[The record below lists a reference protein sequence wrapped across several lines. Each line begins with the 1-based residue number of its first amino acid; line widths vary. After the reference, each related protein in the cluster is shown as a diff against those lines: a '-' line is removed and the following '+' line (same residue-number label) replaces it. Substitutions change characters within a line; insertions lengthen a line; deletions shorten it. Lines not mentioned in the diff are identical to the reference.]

1 MSQVVWFSVHLNA
14 FRFAIVGNSC
24 RLGSKERLALACVLA
39 LSLFSATPTVTGRTD
54 DADWSPPVN
63 GLQARLSL
71 AKRRV
76 VNGTPL
82 IATYLE
88 LRNTADVANVMEV
101 PFSADA
107 IQFEVVDSDDRLLAS
122 KSGPYDELTVEVG
135 MLRLPHDS
143 YLRFDISHHGAGVP
157 KNQAALLDLGAFH
170 VWVFS
175 PGDKHSYYLRGRFSV
190 DPRKDRTWSGIIEM
204 PKVKI
209 PTAE

>member
-1 MSQVVWFSVHLNA
+1 M
-14 FRFAIVGNSC
+14 
-24 RLGSKERLALACVLA
+24 RLALASVLA

-76 VNGTPL
+76 SNGTPL
-82 IATYLE
+82 ITTYLE
-88 LRNTADVANVMEV
+88 LRNTAGVANVMEV

-107 IQFEVVDSDDRLLAS
+107 IQFEVVDSEDRLLAPTS
-122 KSGPYDELTVEVG
+122 SHYDELSVEVG
-135 MLRLPHDS
+135 ILRLPHDS
-143 YLRFDISHHGAGVP
+143 YLLFDISHHGAGVP
-157 KNQAALLDLGAFH
+157 KNQAALLDLGDLH

-175 PGDKHSYYLRGRFSV
+175 PGDKRSYYLRGRFSV
-190 DPRKDRTWSGIIEM
+190 DPRKDRTWSGVIDM

-209 PTAE
+209 PIAEEMFSTGRRLDDWIESL

>member
-1 MSQVVWFSVHLNA
+1 MKLILPTAVA
-14 FRFAIVGNSC
+14 
-24 RLGSKERLALACVLA
+24 VL
-39 LSLFSATPTVTGRTD
+39 LFPAMPQAAGGD
-54 DADWSPPVN
+54 DDTDWSSPVN

-71 AKRRV
+71 GRREV
-76 VNGTPL
+76 LNGTPL

-88 LRNTADVANVMEV
+88 LRNTADVANVIEV